1 MKIIKKVATY
11 DINNTEEH
19 DIPIGETFSID
30 ERIYIVVRKKP
41 FRCGDCELV
50 IGGRICA
57 SLRCESAHR
66 KDKTSVSF
74 ERLL

>member
-1 MKIIKKVATY
+1 MKIIKKVITY
-11 DINNTEEH
+11 DINNNEEH
-19 DIPIGETFSID
+19 DIPIGDTFVID
-30 ERIYIVVRKKP
+30 KSIYIVVKKSP
-41 FRCGDCELV
+41 FRCSNCDLA

-57 SLRCESAHR
+57 SLRCEGAHR

>member
-41 FRCGDCELV
+41 FRCGDCDLD

-57 SLRCESAHR
+57 SLRCEAAHR